1 MVMKVW
7 FTDVYDSP
15 LPDPTWEM
23 EYYYDELNNSE
34 LYRHGDNHGDMVCLQ
49 TGHYPAGEPCDVLNV
64 GGRTYITHVPSNTC
78 CRSLHPIGMIKS
90 DWLVNSNAAYNGT
103 ETINGNVVDQW
114 WCIGGVNGENNYA
127 AMQTEDQQP
136 VAFWELKKGLP
147 KRWDFLT
154 ETYVAG
160 SPDPDL
166 FTVPEDCSTFCK

>member
-1 MVMKVW
+1 
-7 FTDVYDSP
+7 
-15 LPDPTWEM
+15 
-23 EYYYDELNNSE
+23 
-34 LYRHGDNHGDMVCLQ
+34 
-49 TGHYPAGEPCDVLNV
+49 
-64 GGRTYITHVPSNTC
+64 
-78 CRSLHPIGMIKS
+78 MIKS